1 MNNFIE
7 ITPVEALYRNVI
19 INLDNV
25 TSVVQY
31 TPRQK
36 EEYWVYLIG
45 DEMYQI
51 SKEQYEAIRAKLIDK
66 GELNKEEIK

>member
-31 TPRQK
+31 TPIQK

-45 DEMYQI
+45 DEMY
-51 SKEQYEAIRAKLIDK
+51 
-66 GELNKEEIK
+66 

>member
-31 TPRQK
+31 TPIQK

-51 SKEQYEAIRAKLIDK
+51 SKEQYEAIRAKLIG
-66 GELNKEEIK
+66 GEN